1 MSTFV
6 KGTRL
11 HKEDIEAARSM
22 NTRDVISAR
31 TGWTFERA
39 GSEWHC
45 KEHDSLVVF
54 RDEKG
59 WKWYSRGLKG
69 ASALDFLINAENIEF
84 QEAVAQLSGKS
95 YVSYRQEQTSAPKQE
110 QPRELVLPPSAR
122 KPNGEQNFNNVF
134 AYLNKTRGIERGVI
148 EWCIKQKIL
157 YQDEHNN
164 CVFIGKNAAGE
175 PKFACKRG
183 TYSMGDKPAYKRDCL
198 GSSKSYG
205 FNMQGSVETHI
216 FVFEAAIDAMS
227 HASLS
232 VLKAQGAGR
241 TDYENLWKR
250 HTRLA
255 LGGVSDAALY
265 RYLAE
270 HPKVTEISFCLDNDD
285 AGRTAA
291 AELSKKYSEKGYKTH
306 IYTLPEK
313 YGKDYNEFLL
323 AFRKQLETGNNI
335 SLSAGNRP
343 TVGQYQNGGSRNTYP
358 PPYQSQFKTKR

>member
-1 MSTFV
+1 MNSFT
-6 KGTRL
+6 KGTRIP
-11 HKEDIEAARSM
+11 KEDIEAARNMS
-22 NTRDVISAR
+22 TKDVISAR
-31 TGWTFERA
+31 TGWSFERA

-84 QEAVAQLSGKS
+84 QEAVSQLSGKS
-95 YVSYRQEQTSAPKQE
+95 YEVFRRSEFDKPKQE
-110 QPRELVLPPSAR
+110 QPRVLVLPPPA
-122 KPNGEQNFNNVF
+122 KKQNGEHNFNNVF
-134 AYLNKTRGIERGVI
+134 AYLNHTRGIERSVI
-148 EWCIKQKIL
+148 EWCIKQRIL

-164 CVFIGKNAAGE
+164 CVFLGKNNKGVVMFAA
-175 PKFACKRG
+175 KRG
-183 TYSMGDKPAYKRDCL
+183 TYTLGDKPAYKRDCL

-205 FNMQGSVETHI
+205 FNMQGTVETHI

-232 VLKAQGAGR
+232 ILKSQGAGR
-241 TDYENLWKR
+241 TDYEHLWKR

-255 LGGVSDAALY
+255 LGGVSDAALST
-265 RYLAE
+265 YLAE
-270 HPKVTEISFCLDNDD
+270 HPKVNEISFCLDNDE

-291 AELSKKYSEKGYKTH
+291 AELSQKYSERGYKTH

-323 AFRKQLETGNNI
+323 TFRQQLQTGRNI
-335 SLSAGNRP
+335 SLYDKQSH
-343 TVGQYQNGGSRNTYP
+343 GGTP
-358 PPYQSQFKTKR
+358 PPQNTRKR

>member
-1 MSTFV
+1 MSSFV
-6 KGTRL
+6 KGTRIPR
-11 HKEDIEAARSM
+11 EDIEAARNM
-22 NTRDVISAR
+22 NTKDVISSR

-59 WKWYSRGLKG
+59 WTWYSRGLKG

-84 QEAVAQLSGKS
+84 QEAVTQLSGGGYS
-95 YVSYRQEQTSAPKQE
+95 AFRQERNTSSPPPPKQ
-110 QPRELVLPPSAR
+110 LVLPSAAK
-122 KPNGEQNFNNVF
+122 KPNGENNYSNVF

-148 EWCIKQKIL
+148 EWCIHQRIL

-164 CVFIGKNAAGE
+164 CVFIGRNSNGE

-183 TYSMGDKPAYKRDCL
+183 TITFGDKPAYKRDCL

-205 FNMQGSVETHI
+205 FVMQGTVDNHL

-232 VLKAQGAGR
+232 ILKSQGAGR
-241 TDYENLWKR
+241 KDYENLWKR

-270 HPKVTEISFCLDNDD
+270 HPKIKEISFCLDGDE

-291 AELSKKYSEKGYKTH
+291 AELSRKYTENGYLTH
-306 IYTLPEK
+306 VYTLPEK

-323 AFRKQLETGNNI
+323 TFRKQLQTGKNI
-335 SLSAGNRP
+335 SLVQSGSKSGEQAPNQLNR
-343 TVGQYQNGGSRNTYP
+343 
-358 PPYQSQFKTKR
+358 KR